1 MDSDDESIN
10 SEDLNE
16 LQNELGV
23 VFEEKQ
29 VKGTCDRKG
38 YTQKEAPVLTIS
50 KPIDIPDR
58 DSVEQPENVII
69 EKQSKAPPKR
79 KGRPPKPIEEKL
91 AKQVITKE
99 KVIYMIPDNN
109 GGYTEY
115 KNPPKLTKK
124 DMKKIENEKKFKEEQ
139 EQIGKKLLQKR
150 NGTTDKRSLP
160 KKEPTQKQIEARK
173 RFVEM
178 NKKRAEDRRK
188 KKNEDLERIVHNSVV
203 EVVKTPASQIQK
215 KPDPVQQ
222 VQQPVYK
229 PMYTISPEEIAK
241 KKRLDFLRKKMGL

>member
-1 MDSDDESIN
+1 MDSDDDSIN
-10 SEDLNE
+10 SDDLNE

-23 VFEEKQ
+23 IFEEKQ

-38 YTQKEAPVLTIS
+38 YTQKEAKKTQ
-50 KPIDIPDR
+50 PIDIPDM
-58 DSVEQPENVII
+58 DNSENIENV
-69 EKQSKAPPKR
+69 KQSKAPPKR

-91 AKQVITKE
+91 AKQVIHKE
-99 KVIYMIPDNN
+99 KIVYMIPDNN

-178 NKKRAEDRRK
+178 NKKRAEDRRN
-188 KKNEDLERIVHNSVV
+188 KKNEDLSRIVHNSVV

-215 KPDPVQQ
+215 KPEPTPI
-222 VQQPVYK
+222 QQPTYQ
-229 PMYTISPEEIAK
+229 PMYKISPEELAK
-241 KKRLDFLRKKMGL
+241 KKRLEYLKKKMGL

>member
-1 MDSDDESIN
+1 MDSDDDSIN
-10 SEDLNE
+10 SDDLNE

-23 VFEEKQ
+23 IFEEKQ

-38 YTQKEAPVLTIS
+38 YTQKEAPKTILSVS

-58 DSVEQPENVII
+58 DNSENIENV
-69 EKQSKAPPKR
+69 KQSKAPAKR

-91 AKQVITKE
+91 AKQVIHKE
-99 KVIYMIPDNN
+99 KIVYMIPDNN

-160 KKEPTQKQIEARK
+160 KKQPTEKQIEARK

-178 NKKRAEDRRK
+178 NKKRAEDRRN
-188 KKNEDLERIVHNSVV
+188 KKNQDLERIVHNSVV
-203 EVVKTPASQIQK
+203 EVVKTPASKIQK
-215 KPDPVQQ
+215 KPDPVIEPP
-222 VQQPVYK
+222 QPRQ
-229 PMYTISPEEIAK
+229 PLYTISPEELAK
-241 KKRLDFLRKKMGL
+241 KKKMDYLRKKMGL